1 MAREE
6 GTENLREVLEQTI
19 IEEDNKLFD
28 EKIGDERNAIAGNL
42 VDFYKLKL
50 EEDKLAQEYDLK
62 MKEILSKVVDGNNLT
77 KEEAMHAQELILTGQ
92 ATPAQIACFLTA
104 LRIKGETLDE
114 LTGLATVLR
123 DKAQTISPKLDKYV
137 DFVGT
142 GGDCTYS
149 FNISTT
155 SAFVVAAAGL
165 PVAKHGNRSISSKS
179 GSGDVL
185 EALGVN
191 ISADPK
197 IVEEC
202 VEKVGIGFMF
212 APHFNPAMKYV
223 GPVRSELGIRTVFNT
238 LGPLSNPSRAK
249 AMVVGVYSPKL
260 TEIMA
265 GAMMNLGVERGF
277 VVSGH
282 DNMDEFT
289 LTGSSTVSE
298 IKDGKVT
305 TYEVTPEQ
313 FGLSCCKLED
323 LQGGDGA
330 VNAQITKNILSGKEQ
345 GPKRDIILLNAGAA
359 LYIGGKADSIKDGI
373 ALAAQTIDSGKGL
386 EVIENLVKLTNA

>member
-1 MAREE
+1 
-6 GTENLREVLEQTI
+6 
-19 IEEDNKLFD
+19 
-28 EKIGDERNAIAGNL
+28 
-42 VDFYKLKL
+42 
-50 EEDKLAQEYDLK
+50 

-123 DKAQTISPKLDKYV
+123 DKAQTISPKLDHYV

-373 ALAAQTIDSGKGL
+373 ALAAQTIDSGKEL